1 MKNRLITMINT
12 IDRIKVSKLISDE
25 IFLARFQEIRSRKI
39 TKLVFEDQLLIYQEL
54 NFCLSTEIGREMDV
68 HRKEIMSFE
77 KLVICLIF
85 EMRIIN

>member
-25 IFLARFQEIRSRKI
+25 IFLPRFQEIRSRKI

>member
-39 TKLVFEDQLLIYQEL
+39 TKLVFENQLLIYQEL

-77 KLVICLIF
+77 KL
-85 EMRIIN
+85 

>member
-39 TKLVFEDQLLIYQEL
+39 TKLVFENQLLIYQEL

>member
-39 TKLVFEDQLLIYQEL
+39 TKLVFENQLLIYQEL
-54 NFCLSTEIGREMDV
+54 NFYACLSTDRQRKGRTSERDNV
-68 HRKEIMSFE
+68 
-77 KLVICLIF
+77 V
-85 EMRIIN
+85 

>member
-39 TKLVFEDQLLIYQEL
+39 TKLVFENQLLIYQEL

-68 HRKEIMSFE
+68 HRKEIISFE

>member
-25 IFLARFQEIRSRKI
+25 IFLARFQEIRSKKI
-39 TKLVFEDQLLIYQEL
+39 TKLVFENQLLIYQEL

>member
-39 TKLVFEDQLLIYQEL
+39 TKLVFKNQLLIYQEL
-54 NFCLSTEIGREMDV
+54 NFCLSTDRQRNGRTSERDNV
-68 HRKEIMSFE
+68 
-77 KLVICLIF
+77 V
-85 EMRIIN
+85 

>member
-39 TKLVFEDQLLIYQEL
+39 TKLVFKNQLLIYQEL

>member
-39 TKLVFEDQLLIYQEL
+39 TKLVFENQLLIYQEL
-54 NFCLSTEIGREMDV
+54 NFCLNGDRQRNGRTSERDNV
-68 HRKEIMSFE
+68 
-77 KLVICLIF
+77 V
-85 EMRIIN
+85 

>member
-39 TKLVFEDQLLIYQEL
+39 TKLVFENQLLIYQKL

>member
-1 MKNRLITMINT
+1 MINT

-39 TKLVFEDQLLIYQEL
+39 TKLVFENQLLIYQEL

>member
-39 TKLVFEDQLLIYQEL
+39 TKLVFENQLLIYQEL
-54 NFCLSTEIGREMDV
+54 NFCLSTDRQRNGRTSERDNV
-68 HRKEIMSFE
+68 
-77 KLVICLIF
+77 V
-85 EMRIIN
+85 